1 MTVLAIVQ
9 SWYVLG
15 TTKCVFDRYI
25 VIFVVTR
32 KTGGQLMIQFGCQVY
47 ILLAVYQEESIF
59 MLLILFDP
67 MSIFICSTDR
77 ICICL
82 KKLAV
87 LTQFLF
93 SRVFRYCKASRLQNL

>member
-1 MTVLAIVQ
+1 
-9 SWYVLG
+9 
-15 TTKCVFDRYI
+15 
-25 VIFVVTR
+25 
-32 KTGGQLMIQFGCQVY
+32 MIQIGCQVY

-67 MSIFICSTDR
+67 TSIIFICSTDG

-82 KKLAV
+82 EKLTV

-93 SRVFRYCKASRLQNL
+93 SRVFRHSKASRLHYL

>member
-1 MTVLAIVQ
+1 
-9 SWYVLG
+9 
-15 TTKCVFDRYI
+15 
-25 VIFVVTR
+25 
-32 KTGGQLMIQFGCQVY
+32 MIQVGCQVY
-47 ILLAVYQEESIF
+47 ILLAVYHEESIF

-67 MSIFICSTDR
+67 MSIIFIGSTDR

-93 SRVFRYCKASRLQNL
+93 SRVFRHSKASRLQNL